1 MAVYGVDAPPRE
13 EMSSP
18 VGAPAEA
25 RRPVPARVRLL
36 WASALVGAVSGV
48 IGAGYLGVLAVAT
61 RWLGPSGGTGLGAN
75 LMHAGVLAATGAAI
89 SALMAVLGDPGEA
102 GVLIDSVHT
111 VGGPARLRT
120 LVSLVPVSLLTIAS
134 GAGIGPE
141 PPLMQTTGT
150 VGAWLGRR
158 LRLDAA
164 HGDLRVLSVTGMAS
178 GLAVLFAVPLGA
190 AVFALE
196 ILHRR
201 GLEYYEALLPACVG
215 SLSSYGVFTLLTGR
229 DRGSVWR
236 FPASAPSLRPLDLLL
251 GAAAGVGGAV
261 VAHVFSALI
270 RACARL
276 ALRVPSW
283 ARPPAAGVALGLLGL
298 ALPVGL
304 TFGEAQ
310 MSQLLRTAALSAPLL
325 ALIAV
330 GHLLSAAI
338 PLAGRWKGGIIIPMF
353 LVGYCLGRA
362 ALVATGHG
370 GGPLTLA
377 VALMVACNV
386 GMTKTPLGSTLVVAQ
401 SAGVVQLPA
410 MLIAAL
416 ISLALTSRVAFVG
429 NQRHRSPASHP

>member
-1 MAVYGVDAPPRE
+1 MAVFGLDASPKE
-13 EMSSP
+13 QLSSP
-18 VGAPAEA
+18 AAAPAEA
-25 RRPVPARVRLL
+25 QRPVAARMRLL
-36 WASALVGAVSGV
+36 CASALVGAVSGV

-61 RWLGPSGGTGLGAN
+61 RWLGPIDGASLGAN
-75 LMHAGVLAATGAAI
+75 LVHGGVLVATGVAI

-111 VGGPARLRT
+111 AGGPARLGA
-120 LVSLVPVSLLTIAS
+120 LVSLVPVSLLTISS

-150 VGAWLGRR
+150 VGAWIGRR
-158 LRLDAA
+158 LRLSGS
-164 HGDLRVLSVTGMAS
+164 HGDLRTLSVTGMAS
-178 GLAVLFAVPLGA
+178 GLTVLFAAPLGA

-215 SLSSYGVFTLLTGR
+215 SLSSYGVYTLLTGR
-229 DRGSVWR
+229 DRSSVWH
-236 FPASAPSLRPLDLLL
+236 FPASPPSLRPLDLLL
-251 GAAAGVGGAV
+251 GVAAGVGGAI

-270 RACARL
+270 RTCARF
-276 ALRVPSW
+276 ARRVPSW
-283 ARPPAAGVALGLLGL
+283 ALPPIAGAALGALGL
-298 ALPVGL
+298 ALPAGL

-362 ALVATGHG
+362 ALVGTGHG
-370 GGPLTLA
+370 GDPLTLA

-416 ISLALTSRVAFVG
+416 TSLGLTSRIAFVG